1 MRQRTFLCSPQK
13 CSLPVRLYALCPGKG
28 MRMWQLY
35 WSHFFPRLGEALA
48 LILLLRYHPFVP
60 PWLSCLDLLD

>member
-1 MRQRTFLCSPQK
+1 
-13 CSLPVRLYALCPGKG
+13 

-35 WSHFFPRLGEALA
+35 WSHFFPHLGEALA

-60 PWLSCLDLLD
+60 PGYLALTFWIEKD

>member
-1 MRQRTFLCSPQK
+1 MRQRTFLCSPRK

-28 MRMWQLY
+28 TRMWQLY
-35 WSHFFPRLGEALA
+35 WSHFFPSLGEALA
-48 LILLLRYHPFVP
+48 LFAFEVSSLYS